1 MHASAADDCFRFCN
15 AVGVGSFCGNW
26 SIKTQTSGF
35 FFRGFNLSKHRADGA
50 PTLPLA
56 KSAPGPVVVRRVNE
70 RLEIDDEGISLIA
83 AAHLM
88 PGSAATVVEIV
99 DGSIEE
105 GKFVALFG
113 RAGRLRAAMAIGR
126 PRRLMGYRPLLES
139 GSSWDDALAHES
151 T

>member
-1 MHASAADDCFRFCN
+1 MKWQNRLLTAA
-15 AVGVGSFCGNW
+15 AV
-26 SIKTQTSGF
+26 
-35 FFRGFNLSKHRADGA
+35 
-50 PTLPLA
+50 LA
-56 KSAPGPVVVRRVNE
+56 AAVSAPSAFALVS
-70 RLEIDDEGISLIA
+70 LEDGKD
-83 AAHLM
+83 HLF
-88 PGSAATVVEIV
+88 V
-99 DGSIEE
+99 DGSFEE